1 MFFFLLKLVLL
12 MLILA
17 TGYSAVR
24 LIGSVNRATTT
35 VQCVAGVAS
44 LPDLLLQ
51 SFVARIN
58 IQSTVF
64 DR

>member
-1 MFFFLLKLVLL
+1 